1 MLLLHY
7 DSYLEGHIERK
18 EDGLDDAYLTFE
30 HVVNSSS
37 YSAAV
42 LELASVVATWLVSLD
57 LVDLD
62 SSIDHIVL

>member
-1 MLLLHY
+1 MSLLH
-7 DSYLEGHIERK
+7 DSYLGGHIEWE
-18 EDGLDDAYLTFE
+18 EDDLDDAYLRFE

-37 YSAAV
+37 YSAVA
-42 LELASVVATWLVSLD
+42 LELASAAATWLVSLD